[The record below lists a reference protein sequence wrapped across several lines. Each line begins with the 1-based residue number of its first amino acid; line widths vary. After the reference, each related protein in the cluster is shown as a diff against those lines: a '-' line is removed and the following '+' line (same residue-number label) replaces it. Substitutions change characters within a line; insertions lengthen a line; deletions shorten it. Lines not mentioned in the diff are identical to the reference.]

1 MENTKICKA
10 VTSVVNGADG
20 KVTDV
25 TKVVSVV
32 EGVYVK
38 PSGLI
43 LVFAI
48 IVDGKLSFAD
58 VLTEG
63 PLLAVPDVAPA
74 LGGVVLTK
82 VPSGDG
88 AVSYHASEVHK
99 YSKVT
104 VSYGE
109 VK

>member
-1 MENTKICKA
+1 M
-10 VTSVVNGADG
+10 
-20 KVTDV
+20 
-25 TKVVSVV
+25 SVV
-32 EGVYVK
+32 EGVYGK

-43 LVFAI
+43 LVLAK
-48 IVDGKLSFAD
+48 IVEGNPSVAD

-63 PLLAVPDVAPA
+63 PFLAVPDVAHA

-88 AVSYHASEVHK
+88 AVPYHSSEVHK

-104 VSYGE
+104 VPYGE
-109 VK
+109 VG